1 MLNNLSTFA
10 EIVKKSNEENRLRE
24 AAEAERK
31 AKEVAPL
38 LSELFSTISA
48 GKKVSKETKK
58 MEAPLLD
65 ELQAAL
71 LNPEKFK
78 TESKAKKDKVI
89 ELVAELEEK
98 VAEIQTKLDEPSTT
112 NKEVGGVTDLEKNF
126 LKLFNKLQN
135 DFQSLKKYVDHKHS
149 MGGGGF
155 TAGSGEVRIL
165 RMDDVVRGALPV
177 DGSVMTWDAYIGK
190 FKFVLPLNNGTTIT
204 DEEMPYAKRI
214 DFISDDVLYKGEAAV
229 GSLESSPVWRIRKII
244 IGVDSDVSE
253 TWANGTSTYDKIWA
267 DRLTLTYS

>member
-1 MLNNLSTFA
+1 MSNNLSTFA
-10 EIVKKSNEENRLRE
+10 EIVKKSKEENRLRE

-78 TESKAKKDKVI
+78 TESKANKDKVI
-89 ELVAELEEK
+89 KLVGELEEK
-98 VAEIQTKLDEPSTT
+98 VAEIQTKLAEPT
-112 NKEVGGVTDLEKNF
+112 KDKKVVTDLEKNF

-135 DFQSLKKYVDHKHS
+135 DFQALKKYVDHKQTTS
-149 MGGGGF
+149 AGGF

-165 RMDDVVRGALPV
+165 RMDDVVKGVAPAN
-177 DGSVMTWDAYIGK
+177 GSVMTWDASINK
-190 FKFVLPLNNGTTIT
+190 FKFILPLNNGGTTTT
-204 DEEMPYAKRI
+204 DEEMPFAKRT
-214 DFISDDVLYKGEAAV
+214 DFVTDNEIYKGEAIV
-229 GSLESSPVWRIRKII
+229 GSLESSPVWRIRKIV
-244 IGVDSDVSE
+244 IGNDSDVTE
-253 TWANGTSTYDKIWA
+253 TWANGNSLYDKIWV
-267 DRLTLTYS
+267 DRLTLTYL